1 MLYNNENLDIYSTSG
16 GVEKEKGEKVE
27 IKRG

>member
-16 GVEKEKGEKVE
+16 VVEKEKGEKVE
-27 IKRG
+27 LKQG

>member
-1 MLYNNENLDIYSTSG
+1 MLYNNENLDRYSTNG
-16 GVEKEKGEKVE
+16 VVEKEKGEKFG